1 VRNDSIPAAGKAAWI
16 SDKLQ
21 VTGHKLM
28 AALCYNL
35 KKYMKFQGRSVLAAV
50 QTSGLKGKEAISG
63 LFRAIFDSIRGFLS
77 QVFYQAGNT
86 SPKTN
91 LAGMSSF

>member
-1 VRNDSIPAAGKAAWI
+1 
-16 SDKLQ
+16 
-21 VTGHKLM
+21 M

-63 LFRAIFDSIRGFLS
+63 LFRAIFGSIRAFRS
-77 QVFYQAGNT
+77 HSFYQGRNT